1 VDYLD
6 VSTIVSGVALHESG
20 AGQGNELRETSFSGG
35 LQLLLT
41 NLRKASTIRE
51 GDVILRSDRVVLP
64 LKGMIKEQYF
74 SPKLT
79 RRVIGGE

>member
-1 VDYLD
+1 MAKHKWVTLMCPQLCQ
-6 VSTIVSGVALHESG
+6 ALPCTSL
-20 AGQGNELRETSFSGG
+20 AQDKGNELRETSFSGG

-41 NLRKASTIRE
+41 NLRKASKIR
-51 GDVILRSDRVVLP
+51 RSDRVVLS
-64 LKGMIKEQYF
+64 LKGMIKEQYC